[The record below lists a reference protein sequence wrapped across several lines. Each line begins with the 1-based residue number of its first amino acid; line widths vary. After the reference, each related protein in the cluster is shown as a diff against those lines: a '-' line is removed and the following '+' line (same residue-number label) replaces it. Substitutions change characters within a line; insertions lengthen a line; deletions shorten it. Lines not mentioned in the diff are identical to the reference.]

1 MSFEV
6 KLKELE
12 TIVTELEGGSL
23 SLEESIT
30 KFEQGIN
37 LSKECTKSL
46 EEAEKKIN
54 ILTTT
59 SGENMEEKNFEI
71 EE

>member
-1 MSFEV
+1 MSFET

-12 TIVTELEGGSL
+12 SIVAELEGGSL
-23 SLEESIT
+23 SLEDSIT
-30 KFEQGIN
+30 KFESGIK

-54 ILTTT
+54 ILTETD
-59 SGENMEEKNFEI
+59 SKNIGEKTFEV
-71 EE
+71 E

>member
-1 MSFEV
+1 MSFEE

-12 TIVTELEGGSL
+12 SIVAELEGGSL
-23 SLEESIT
+23 SLEDSIT
-30 KFEQGIN
+30 KFESGIK

-54 ILTTT
+54 ILTETN
-59 SGENMEEKNFEI
+59 GQEMKEKLFEEE
-71 EE
+71 

>member
-12 TIVTELEGGSL
+12 EIVSKLEGGSL
-23 SLEESIT
+23 SLEESIVN
-30 KFEQGIN
+30 FEKGME

-46 EEAEKKIN
+46 EVAENKIK
-54 ILTTT
+54 ILTED
-59 SGENMEEKNFEI
+59 GEKDFKAE
-71 EE
+71 

>member
-1 MSFEV
+1 MSFET

-12 TIVTELEGGSL
+12 VIVSELEGGSL
-23 SLEESIT
+23 SLEDSIT
-30 KFEQGIN
+30 KFEQGIK

-54 ILTTT
+54 ILTD
-59 SGENMEEKNFEI
+59 SVEKDMEEKPFKED
-71 EE
+71 